1 MADNYLEKKSE
12 ELSRGRTIIRK
23 ANPSLDTLLKRLSA
37 PAGDTAYVVKTAQM
51 EAAVR
56 SASYLQEAEGAVFE
70 TDEERA
76 VVTVSGISDA
86 SAEGSVLLALRLKAA
101 ELHLGT
107 DAGRT
112 GKGLEIHFY
121 KLSE

>member
-12 ELSRGRTIIRK
+12 ELSRGRTVIRK

-37 PAGDTAYVVKTAQM
+37 PAGDPAYAVKTAQL

-56 SASYLQEAEGAVFE
+56 SASYLREASCAVFE

-76 VVTVSGISDA
+76 VVTVSGVVDA
-86 SAEGSVLLALRLKAA
+86 TAEGAVSLAVRLKAA

-107 DAGRT
+107 DVSHTDR
-112 GKGLEIHFY
+112 GLEIHFY
-121 KLSE
+121 KISE